1 MSAGKKNL
9 DGLERGL
16 ITRDVT
22 QVGRIMDDL
31 SEVPGSDFR
40 NMFWGKGLG
49 VVWTE
54 M

>member
-1 MSAGKKNL
+1 MRLKTILHS
-9 DGLERGL
+9 LERHKPFVYG
-16 ITRDVT
+16 T
-22 QVGRIMDDL
+22 
-31 SEVPGSDFR
+31 EVPGSDFR